1 LTQKAKNLL
10 YTTSGRIKEA
20 IARKGKGCVIVALQ
34 GCVIVALQGCVI
46 VALQGCVIVALQGC
60 VTQINL
66 AKLLCINCGCDQISA
81 DKKCTTLPYT
91 AVQCSVQDLAHCN
104 SEGESR

>member
-1 LTQKAKNLL
+1 L
-10 YTTSGRIKEA
+10 RDCCV
-20 IARKGKGCVIVALQ
+20 ARLRDCCVERLRDCCVASCVIIALQ
-34 GCVIVALQGCVI
+34 CCVI

>member
-1 LTQKAKNLL
+1 V
-10 YTTSGRIKEA
+10 I
-20 IARKGKGCVIVALQ
+20 IALQCCVIVALQ